1 MTLLS
6 SVLNFHCK
14 KTLASYREGSD
25 QEAVVLPG
33 CKELVQRY
41 RGQRRQ
47 TDCRGFQK
55 MAVILVGKVAG
66 VQPRLV
72 QGACCSVDSV
82 LAKCPRPCSQ
92 GVHG

>member
-1 MTLLS
+1 
-6 SVLNFHCK
+6 
-14 KTLASYREGSD
+14 
-25 QEAVVLPG
+25 
-33 CKELVQRY
+33 
-41 RGQRRQ
+41 
-47 TDCRGFQK
+47 

-92 GVHG
+92 GVHGWLLPGYFAHSLEAVIAFQPTVLVFPTRVTITFPPPAEFLTFGVE